1 NPILSK
7 NELRF
12 VMSFPSRHASR
23 THKWQPT
30 RQETIL
36 SFTEHDKRLLHN
48 RLSDTIGPEEAD
60 ILMEHLPPAGW
71 SHLATKDDITLSG
84 AVLRT
89 EVAELRTE
97 LKTEI
102 AELRTELK
110 TEISELRTE
119 LKTEIAAVRTEL
131 KTEIAELRTE
141 LKTEISDLRVELKT
155 EIAAVRAEL
164 KSEIATVKT
173 DMSGLRV
180 EMERGFRSQTWK
192 MVTAMIASQ
201 GISVA
206 IMAAMVNS
214 LR

>member
-1 NPILSK
+1 
-7 NELRF
+7 
-12 VMSFPSRHASR
+12 MSFPSRHAAR

-71 SHLATKDDITLSG
+71 SHLATKDDVTLSG

-102 AELRTELK
+102 AAVRTELK
-110 TEISELRTE
+110 SQ
-119 LKTEIAAVRTEL
+119 IAAVRTEL
-131 KTEIAELRTE
+131 KTEIAGLRTELRTE
-141 LKTEISDLRVELKT
+141 MSDLRVELKT
-155 EIAAVRAEL
+155 
-164 KSEIATVKT
+164 
-173 DMSGLRV
+173 DMAGLRV